1 MNTKKLHEQAENLR
15 EQDKLQDALKLYEE
29 VSIKYQK
36 EENYSGLVEALGGR
50 CLTYKHLFL
59 SSHDFSF
66 AIIAK
71 HDALSS
77 LEIAEKFN
85 LKDKLY
91 RCYFRL
97 GEMEM
102 LFKNYKKAIIYYQKS
117 LSLYPSE
124 DAEKGD
130 FIYHLGEAQCLK
142 GDTKNG
148 LENLSLGLIKIRQF
162 RDSTDSFLINVW
174 ESGCLKTLFV
184 FTKDINFLNDAQ
196 KIIDSDPRLIIRRRQ
211 ISELKKMVLAV

>member
-1 MNTKKLHEQAENLR
+1 MNIKKLHEKAETLR
-15 EQDKLQDALKLYEE
+15 EQDKLLDALKIYEE
-29 VSIKYQK
+29 VFIKYQK
-36 EENYSGLVEALGGR
+36 KENYTGLVEALGGR

-59 SSHDFSF
+59 LSRDLSF

-102 LFKNYKKAIIYYQKS
+102 LFKNYKRAIIYYQKS
-117 LSLYPSE
+117 LSLYPSD

-142 GDTKNG
+142 GETKKG
-148 LENLSLGLIKIRQF
+148 LENISIGLTKIRQF
-162 RDSTDSFLINVW
+162 RDVTDSFFINVW

-184 FTKDINFLNDAQ
+184 FTKDINYLNDAQ
-196 KIIDSDPRLIIRRRQ
+196 KIAVSDPRLIIRRRQ
-211 ISELKKMVLAV
+211 INELKKMVLAV

>member
-97 GEMEM
+97 GEMEI
-102 LFKNYKKAIIYYQKS
+102 LFKNYKKAIVYYQKS
-117 LSLYPSE
+117 ISLYPSD

-211 ISELKKMVLAV
+211 IAELFKNY